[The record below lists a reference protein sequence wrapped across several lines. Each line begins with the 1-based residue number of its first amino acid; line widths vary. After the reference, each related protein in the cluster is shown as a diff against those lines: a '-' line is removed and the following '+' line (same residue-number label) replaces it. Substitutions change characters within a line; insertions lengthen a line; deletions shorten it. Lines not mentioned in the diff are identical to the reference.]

1 MTPQEI
7 FDYKLKWHPGYM
19 VRIHSDLD
27 WKAKQW
33 CKLTLEPHDVG
44 YTTFTDVYEH
54 TFHFK
59 DIKAAQNFEMEFRPF
74 ANMIKE

>member
-1 MTPQEI
+1 MTPQEQ
-7 FDYKLKWHPGYM
+7 FEYKLGWMPGYQ

-33 CKLTLEPHDVG
+33 CKRMLEPKDVG

-59 DIKAAQNFEMEFRPF
+59 DIMAAQNFEMEFKPF
-74 ANMIKE
+74 TNMIKE